1 MKKCS
6 RFSLVNDVAK
16 MRTKA
21 MMNAEELAE
30 LLTIKEY
37 RARQIIREINN
48 ALLADGYHVMNT
60 RPPQAPTNRV
70 MEYLEKMGIKET
82 V

>member
-1 MKKCS
+1 MHHKPTMTSK
-6 RFSLVNDVAK
+6 
-16 MRTKA
+16 
-21 MMNAEELAE
+21 ELAE